1 MKSSTLKSIYHC
13 KCPRCHEGD
22 LFLRGQ
28 ILNPTKFS
36 DMNKEC
42 SHCGQY
48 FEPEPGFYLGAM
60 FVSYGFNTAVF
71 IAIWVAVSL
80 LKPDYSLT
88 LLLTL
93 IGVAILVLT
102 PFIYRISRSMWIAF
116 FVPFR
121 GKDLPSSN

>member
-1 MKSSTLKSIYHC
+1 
-13 KCPRCHEGD
+13 
-22 LFLRGQ
+22 
-28 ILNPTKFS
+28 
-36 DMNKEC
+36 MNKEC

>member
-1 MKSSTLKSIYHC
+1 MKVSTLKSIYHC

-28 ILNPTKFS
+28 LLNPTKFS

-48 FEPEPGFYLGAM
+48 LEPEPGFYLGAM
-60 FVSYGFNTAVF
+60 FISYGFNTAVF
-71 IAIWVAVSL
+71 IAVWVTLAIIE
-80 LKPDYSLT
+80 PDYSLT